1 MKLDRVLSVA
11 VTEDEYNIILKKLT
25 DVVLRDGKAISM
37 SKFLRANMI
46 LPLINGAAP
55 QETPS
60 VTIDDPSINV
70 KKDLQSVNEDK
81 PKIDSEWNDL

>member
-37 SKFLRANMI
+37 SKFLRASI
-46 LPLINGAAP
+46 IVPFINGAAP
-55 QETPS
+55 QETPPVS
-60 VTIDDPSINV
+60 APVSTPQVPSDGPV
-70 KKDLQSVNEDK
+70 
-81 PKIDSEWNDL
+81 IDSNWNDL